1 VTRDRVAV
9 PARLSTQ
16 DGERWVEVI
25 DTGGIGIVDRHDLG
39 AVVEAQVQRAVQDA
53 DVILF
58 VVDVRDGVTPLDGEV
73 ARRLRASSVPV
84 LLVCNKVEGTALE
97 WDVPAFEALGVGEGP
112 FAISAQNGTGLG
124 PLYERIGALL
134 PPLEAGEE
142 HAPAPPPPVMKLGV
156 VGQRNAG
163 KSTLINAL
171 AGEER
176 MIVSEIPGTTR
187 DAVDVRFERGGRT
200 FVAIDTAGVQKKSRI
215 SDAIEFYSDARS
227 YKTIRRADVV
237 VLLFDVEKELSQ
249 VDKKL
254 ARYVADHYKPVVL
267 GANKWDLI
275 RDHQQREFV
284 EYIRAEMPGVAFA
297 PIVFL
302 SAKTGHGVG
311 RLLETA
317 ERLWQDVHERVPTG
331 ELNRVLERATEAR
344 SPTKDGHRVRIY
356 YATQAETVPPTLV
369 LFVNDKRLL
378 GKDYLRYLTNRLRAE
393 RLFEHVPVHIE
404 VRDKQQQK
412 EAE

>member
-1 VTRDRVAV
+1 
-9 PARLSTQ
+9 
-16 DGERWVEVI
+16 
-25 DTGGIGIVDRHDLG
+25 
-39 AVVEAQVQRAVQDA
+39 
-53 DVILF
+53 
-58 VVDVRDGVTPLDGEV
+58 
-73 ARRLRASSVPV
+73 
-84 LLVCNKVEGTALE
+84 
-97 WDVPAFEALGVGEGP
+97 
-112 FAISAQNGTGLG
+112 
-124 PLYERIGALL
+124 
-134 PPLEAGEE
+134 
-142 HAPAPPPPVMKLGV
+142 MKLGV

-215 SDAIEFYSDARS
+215 GDAIEFYSDARS

-237 VLLFDVEKELSQ
+237 VLLFDVEKELSA

-254 ARYVADHYKPVVL
+254 ARYVADHYKPVIL
-267 GANKWDLI
+267 GANKWDLVK
-275 RDHQQREFV
+275 DEHEQREFV

-317 ERLWQDVHERVPTG
+317 ERLWQDVHARVPTG
-331 ELNRVLERATEAR
+331 ELNRVLERASEAR

-356 YATQAETVPPTLV
+356 YATQAETVPPTIV

-378 GKDYLRYLTNRLRAE
+378 GKDYLRYLTNRLRE
-393 RLFEHVPVHIE
+393 EHLFEHVPVHIE
-404 VRDKQQQK
+404 VRDKREQQ
-412 EAE
+412 EER